1 MRLLLQI
8 TSASG
13 FSSLNGTGTGLL
25 EGLLDVGE
33 FTSHEDDSWITP
45 CPAGSR
51 VDGYQVVKGGLI
63 YQIRPRCSCQ
73 NCGASSGGLQLL
85 AAPRLAPAAVTQ
97 RRAGAQAQGAL
108 SAEDCHSAAT
118 TVHPPTSQH
127 ACLPWAVRASGMSI
141 ADGSCIESAHGVQAA
156 SA

>member
-1 MRLLLQI
+1 MG
-8 TSASG
+8 G

-33 FTSHEDDSWITP
+33 SASHEEDSWVTP

-73 NCGASSGGLQLL
+73 NCGAS
-85 AAPRLAPAAVTQ
+85 P
-97 RRAGAQAQGAL
+97 GAL
-108 SAEDCHSAAT
+108 LL
-118 TVHPPTSQH
+118 SQPQDF
-127 ACLPWAVRASGMSI
+127 CLPLSLRNKQGLGHKVL
-141 ADGSCIESAHGVQAA
+141 
-156 SA
+156 